1 MSETKNLV
9 VVTDHILES
18 TEEVVKW
25 LKNLKDVPLD
35 NITYIHDPNVVE
47 GMTKGLM
54 IGFKEAGQNIENSMY
69 ALDNFDNVMSQTIK
83 LSKNVKVLKSALL
96 GLSFVT
102 LGFVGLAVWDKYKSK
117 KDQKVLDNNRVKI
130 IDEKGYDVYL
140 INGEKF
146 YISRQALQEIRDV
159 EETVEEK

>member
-1 MSETKNLV
+1 MSEAKNLV

-54 IGFKEAGQNIENSMY
+54 IGFQEAGQNIEKSMY
-69 ALDNFDNVMSQTIK
+69 ALDNFDNVMNQSIK
-83 LSKNVKVLKSALL
+83 LSKNVKVLKGALL

-102 LGFVGLAVWDKYKSK
+102 LGFVGLAVWDKYKTNKEK
-117 KDQKVLDNNRVKI
+117 KSLDDSRVKI
-130 IDEKGYDVYL
+130 IDEKGYDVYV